1 MIEIKHLVKC
11 YPGEKEPTLKDITMT
26 INTGEFFGILGPNGA
41 GKTTMIKVLST
52 LLLANSGE
60 VQINGEILTRQS
72 SEIKKKLSM
81 ITQEFSLR
89 STMTPMEI
97 MELQG
102 RLYGMKRKEIRERSV
117 KLLEFCGFDANTK
130 KVCRKLSG
138 GMKRKLMIARGL
150 LTNPDILILD
160 EPTVGVDPFSR
171 RQIWDMLK
179 QLHSEGKTILLTTH
193 YIDEAQYLCNRV
205 ALLDCGMIQQ
215 IKSPK
220 ELIHELGSVAVDCF
234 IDGTTKSHFFAARQE
249 AIAFISALGE
259 EEYVMRNTTLED
271 VFLHLVGK
279 NLEVK

>member
-11 YPGEKEPTLKDITMT
+11 YPGEKVQTLKDVTMT
-26 INTGEFFGILGPNGA
+26 VDTGEFFGILGPNGA
-41 GKTTMIKVLST
+41 GKTTMIKVLAT
-52 LLLANSGE
+52 LLIANGGE
-60 VQINGEILTRQS
+60 IRINGELLTRQS
-72 SEIKKKLSM
+72 REIKKKLAM

-89 STMTPMEI
+89 ASMTPMEI

-102 RLYGMKRKEIRERSV
+102 RLYGMRGKEIRERSIQ
-117 KLLEFCGFDANTK
+117 LLEFCGLDAHTK

-179 QLHSEGKTILLTTH
+179 QLHNDGKTILLTTH

-205 ALLDCGMIQQ
+205 ALLDCGVIQQ

-220 ELIHELGSVAVDCF
+220 EFIHDLGIVAVDCF
-234 IDGTTKSHFFAARQE
+234 MEGSTKSHFFKTRQE
-249 AIAFISALGE
+249 AIAFVSKLGE
-259 EEYVMRNTTLED
+259 DDYIMRNTTLED